1 MLRVIFTIQV
11 VGWRKRDIFFT
22 NLRRTPVSKL
32 WSIDVATE
40 EEIHFFIDRVEALL
54 EAKGIK
60 VDHAAFREVL
70 KKAGAGESA
79 KGYITFPRELQR
91 ESLALAPRSFRLD
104 AVFGP

>member
-1 MLRVIFTIQV
+1 M
-11 VGWRKRDIFFT
+11 
-22 NLRRTPVSKL
+22 SKF
-32 WSIDVATE
+32 WSVNVATD

-60 VDHAAFREVL
+60 VDHPAFREVL